1 MEKRRK
7 INQDSRSDWQRAR
20 VFSVKAPRTA
30 LILFLL
36 PSSSLIH
43 HLPPQPSWCCR
54 LLLNVSPNS
63 PAAPSLCTPLFLL
76 LLLLIFSPSLSRLH
90 GRPFGAR
97 RNPRNDAPLI
107 FLFCNLQRR
116 RTSCFTCVI
125 FYSCS
130 SPSFCTD
137 VSSLFSHWGC
147 FPLFVFI
154 MLSDTVHD
162 RMNTSTEKAVG
173 RHCVLVQRSPSE
185 GGASVYAGSR
195 CIQRQR
201 VLKIALSQM
210 VTLTKVWAAFSAT
223 SLLFCFSKG
232 HGVPFYSP
240 IKFFC
245 FLFEWCVSTAFKVWE
260 SDELWILCLNS
271 CGFVC
276 SH

>member
-7 INQDSRSDWQRAR
+7 INQDSRSDWQPAR

-76 LLLLIFSPSLSRLH
+76 HLLIFSPSLSRLH

-97 RNPRNDAPLI
+97 RSPRNDAPLI

-116 RTSCFTCVI
+116 RTSCFTVI
-125 FYSCS
+125 FYSCP

-162 RMNTSTEKAVG
+162 RMNT
-173 RHCVLVQRSPSE
+173 
-185 GGASVYAGSR
+185 
-195 CIQRQR
+195 RQ
-201 VLKIALSQM
+201 
-210 VTLTKVWAAFSAT
+210 
-223 SLLFCFSKG
+223 
-232 HGVPFYSP
+232 
-240 IKFFC
+240 
-245 FLFEWCVSTAFKVWE
+245 
-260 SDELWILCLNS
+260 
-271 CGFVC
+271 
-276 SH
+276 